1 MISVDKEL
9 CYLGFE
15 QFDPTTVIQS
25 DVAYAAS
32 AEFSAGEYQKI
43 IDSGTNVSVETE
55 RMVDR
60 IDPSQRIT
68 ITAFNG
74 SRSSTLGTIL
84 DPIAAVK
91 NRFGHQILI
100 KLPREHVVK
109 DAPHALLSVSA
120 MVSLGY
126 EFHFVKGGSYIVTP
140 ELDVI
145 DMIER
150 NGLYWMPFR
159 HARSQKRG
167 VSVPSRESVPASKFA
182 SVFRR
187 NLALLAQDPTAAND
201 LSLIHI

>member
-1 MISVDKEL
+1 M
-9 CYLGFE
+9 
-15 QFDPTTVIQS
+15 
-25 DVAYAAS
+25 
-32 AEFSAGEYQKI
+32 
-43 IDSGTNVSVETE
+43 
-55 RMVDR
+55 
-60 IDPSQRIT
+60 
-68 ITAFNG
+68 
-74 SRSSTLGTIL
+74 
-84 DPIAAVK
+84 
-91 NRFGHQILI
+91 
-100 KLPREHVVK
+100 K

-201 LSLIHI
+201 